1 MYFCLSKPIEC
12 FTISSEGR
20 KQTSEGSVSSYS
32 LVEANIM
39 GQEECINSV
48 VFGPWNSGNWKLGMD
63 IECTV
68 PNVNDIEAKV
78 FNYHLIN
85 MFFLD
90 YFAHLEPIL
99 PNQDIQFISKTYC
112 KIGSIKMS
120 HLKVTNRF

>member
-1 MYFCLSKPIEC
+1 MQKKYFCLSEPIEC

-39 GQEECINSV
+39 GHQECINSV
-48 VFGPWNSGNWKLGMD
+48 NSDSGNSGDSGNWKLGMD
-63 IECTV
+63 IECMV
-68 PNVNDIEAKV
+68 PNVNDKEAKV
-78 FNYHLIN
+78 FNYHSIN

-99 PNQDIQFISKTYC
+99 PNQDTQFISKTY
-112 KIGSIKMS
+112 I
-120 HLKVTNRF
+120 L